1 MPSGS
6 IRCLPWLLLALA
18 AHVQAQSISPAWTA
32 YREGGRGT
40 TPAAAPT
47 AAQAPAQAPAQ
58 AGPVATPAPQQPAYR
73 QTRAQDR
80 DLGGFFVGVQGGK
93 GWVYEDIEQDAFG
106 GNAGYRW
113 QAGPYVLV
121 GFEVTGGVL
130 DEKGDGWY
138 RYSKVTYGGLGANA
152 RVNFGRSPWFATA
165 RIGYFNAD
173 ADSGGDDNFDGAY
186 AGLGIGVDAGR
197 HFSVSLMY
205 TGFFYSS
212 TYYYRY
218 YDYSEYGT
226 EVNRAD
232 LVTLGV
238 EARF

>member
-1 MPSGS
+1 M
-6 IRCLPWLLLALA
+6 
-18 AHVQAQSISPAWTA
+18 
-32 YREGGRGT
+32 
-40 TPAAAPT
+40 
-47 AAQAPAQAPAQ
+47 
-58 AGPVATPAPQQPAYR
+58 
-73 QTRAQDR
+73 
-80 DLGGFFVGVQGGK
+80 
-93 GWVYEDIEQDAFG
+93 
-106 GNAGYRW
+106 
-113 QAGPYVLV
+113 LV

-130 DEKGDGWY
+130 DEKGEGWY